1 MGARGPQPGFKQRR
15 AEALACAAAAQA
27 QPIDTAAPAAVPVA
41 EPGNAFQRAR
51 HIDRMPEAE
60 LRAYALQVGVNPRDA
75 ACLAV
80 PRLQQN
86 CLLMLHQRIEELT

>member
-15 AEALACAAAAQA
+15 AEALACAAAAL
-27 QPIDTAAPAAVPVA
+27 PSDTAAPAAVPVA

-60 LRAYALQVGVNPRDA
+60 LRAYALQVGVSPRDA
-75 ACLAV
+75 SYLAV

-86 CLLMLHQRIEELT
+86 CLLMLHQRIEDLT

>member
-15 AEALACAAAAQA
+15 AEAMAVASAEQPQA
-27 QPIDTAAPAAVPVA
+27 VVA
-41 EPGNAFQRAR
+41 EPANPFQRAR

-75 ACLAV
+75 AGLTV

-86 CLLMLHQRIEELT
+86 CLLMLHQRIEDLT

>member
-15 AEALACAAAAQA
+15 AEALAAASAEQPQA
-27 QPIDTAAPAAVPVA
+27 VVA
-41 EPGNAFQRAR
+41 EPANPFQRAR
-51 HIDRMPEAE
+51 SIDRMPEAE

-75 ACLAV
+75 ANLAV

-86 CLLMLHQRIEELT
+86 CLLMLHQRIEDLA